1 MKKRQN
7 VPYIC
12 KESPRKK
19 HLKASGRQESKTY
32 SCVFRDKKGE
42 KKIFRRNPTHEIFII
57 LKNP

>member
-32 SCVFRDKKGE
+32 SCIFRDKKGE
-42 KKIFRRNPTHEIFII
+42 KKSLGGIQ
-57 LKNP
+57 LMKYS

>member
-32 SCVFRDKKGE
+32 SRVFRDKKGE
-42 KKIFRRNPTHEIFII
+42 KKN
-57 LKNP
+57 L